1 MLSRDNISQNAAK
14 SIGNMKKILFAIV
27 SAMLIC
33 GSAFAGAGI
42 TFNKKSH
49 DFGTINEADGDVTCE
64 FEVTNTGDAPLLLIR
79 AVSSC
84 GCTVPE
90 FSKEPIRPGQKGII
104 TVTYHAKGRPGPF
117 TKSIRVY
124 DNSVPNHVSQIT
136 ITGNVLSSRN
146 IEDDYSHQIGG
157 GIRLKIKALNFFDV
171 YPTKANR
178 TRTLNVYNESDE
190 PVQLTY
196 RNVPKHILIQ
206 CEPEIIEPKK
216 EGKVLIT
223 YCADKVKDWGMQ
235 KHSFELLVK
244 GKETKM
250 KDNRIMVTA
259 DIWEDFSELSKKE
272 RANAPVIE
280 MSSRDLSF
288 GECKSPKTIT
298 VTVKNTGKTKM
309 IIRKIQNDM
318 PNVFK
323 TQLESEMVKPGGS
336 VKLDVTFNPSE
347 CKMSAIN
354 HHITVISTDP
364 ANSRVIVNMNAE
376 K

>member
-1 MLSRDNISQNAAK
+1 
-14 SIGNMKKILFAIV
+14 MKKILFALV
-27 SAMLIC
+27 SAFLIC
-33 GSAFAGAGI
+33 GSAFAAAGI

-136 ITGNVLSSRN
+136 ITGNVLSARSA
-146 IEDDYSHQIGG
+146 EDNYTYQIGG
-157 GIRLKIKALNFFDV
+157 GLRIKTRALNFFDV

-178 TRTLNVYNESDE
+178 TRTLGVYNEGDE
-190 PVQLTY
+190 PVQLSF
-196 RNVPKHILIQ
+196 RNIPKHLFVES
-206 CEPEIIEPKK
+206 EPEIIEPKK

-235 KHSFELLVK
+235 KHSFELFVK

-250 KDNRIMVTA
+250 KDNRITVTA
-259 DIWEDFSELSKKE
+259 DIWEDFSELSRKE
-272 RANAPVIE
+272 RDNAPVIE
-280 MSSRDLSF
+280 LDSKNLDF
-288 GECKSPKTIT
+288 GECKDSKTIK
-298 VTVKNTGKTKM
+298 VTIKNNGKAKM
-309 IIRKIQNDM
+309 LIRKIQNDM
-318 PNVFK
+318 PDVFSTK
-323 TQLESEMVKPGGS
+323 LSSEMIKSGATAT
-336 VKLDVTFNPSE
+336 LEVTFNPAA
-347 CKMSAIN
+347 CKMSSIT
-354 HHITVISTDP
+354 HHITVISNDP
-364 ANSRVIVNMNAE
+364 TNSRVIVNMSAD